1 MVRLAERKFKHPFK
15 EIYPYREMLRN
26 LIWKDLRMRY
36 KGSALGFLWTFINP
50 LLMLSI
56 YVAVFSLIMKAD
68 IPHFPLFI
76 LTALLPWNFF
86 SQSVTGGARSLIHH
100 AELIKKVYF
109 PREVIPLSVVG
120 SHLINYL
127 FTLLIL
133 LPALLL
139 DGIPLTWTL
148 LAFPLV
154 LLIQTLLILPITL
167 LAAVGTVYLRDLEHI
182 LGVLMTVG
190 FYLTPVLFPLS
201 LIPASYRGIF
211 VYNPMTSIVDAYR
224 AIFLYGQW
232 PDWGT
237 LLAMLGILVIVNAGA
252 FRLFAQL
259 QGRVAEEV

>member
-26 LIWKDLRMRY
+26 LIRKDLRMRY

-56 YVAVFSLIMKAD
+56 YVAVFSFIMKAD

-100 AELIKKVYF
+100 AELLKKVYF

-120 SHLINYL
+120 SNLINYL
-127 FTLLIL
+127 LTLIILIPALGLDGIALTVKLSAFPLIL
-133 LPALLL
+133 LTQ
-139 DGIPLTWTL
+139 I
-148 LAFPLV
+148 
-154 LLIQTLLILPITL
+154 LLILPIAL
-167 LAAVGTVYLRDLEHI
+167 LAAILTVYLRDLEHI
-182 LGVLMTVG
+182 LGVLMTIG

-201 LIPASYRGIF
+201 LIPESYRAVF
-211 VYNPMTSIVDAYR
+211 EHNPMTRIVDAYR
-224 AIFLYGQW
+224 AVFLYGQW
-232 PDWGT
+232 PDFAS
-237 LLAMLGILVIVNAGA
+237 LLWMLLILVFVNIAA
-252 FRLFAQL
+252 FRLFARL
-259 QGRVAEEV
+259 QQRAAEEV